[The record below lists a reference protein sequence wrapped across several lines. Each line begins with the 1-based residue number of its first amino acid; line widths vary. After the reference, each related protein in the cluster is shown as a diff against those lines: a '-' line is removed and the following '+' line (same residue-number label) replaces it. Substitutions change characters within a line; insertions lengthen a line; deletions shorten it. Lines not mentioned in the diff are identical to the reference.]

1 MLFALHM
8 YDLVCNLS
16 CTISDN
22 VPGFLVMQ
30 CVSKRVF
37 SDTLLRDI
45 PMSISGQTFRG
56 CCTRNDMYIFWMHSL
71 FPKM

>member
-1 MLFALHM
+1 MYRAYVSIVGDLVNCGTKLQIYGYVLFALHM

-45 PMSISGQTFRG
+45 PMS
-56 CCTRNDMYIFWMHSL
+56 NL
-71 FPKM
+71 